1 MAQPEAT
8 VRALVVMLLTLALS
22 RAASAEPCDAGGPL
36 FAKVPGRVKVT
47 VRVGE
52 TLKGTILCVNRDTII
67 LSDGSRIRQ
76 VPLGDVVKIVKPR
89 DSILNGF
96 AIGAGVGLILFS
108 GGPGE
113 SRYAPGCR
121 LLTRRCS
128 GDTASE
134 HPDAALEL
142 HQTGPCVGSFRSGS
156 YCCGS
161 ARHFW
166 PIRMPKTLAQPMR
179 RLCSGSCRGLMS
191 H

>member
-47 VRVGE
+47 LRVGE

-121 LLTRRCS
+121 P
-128 GDTASE
+128 GDEDKAMLR
-134 HPDAALEL
+134 AALVL
-142 HQTGPCVGSFRSGS
+142 GGIGAALDALKGSSWTVYS
-156 YCCGS
+156 LPS
-161 ARHFW
+161 ITPHATLQWRHSF
-166 PIRMPKTLAQPMR
+166 
-179 RLCSGSCRGLMS
+179 
-191 H
+191 